1 MSQQTSQIKFLLT
14 TGKILLLTFAALLI
28 TVVMFVVGSA
38 GFIAFEQ
45 NICESKVDVTVKSFL
60 EHVKGG
66 NYENFPLKSSRRVN
80 IFQSREDFNNF
91 KQGVLGKYSVT
102 IKEWEALMVFVRVEF
117 ASAPAYEITAMPSD
131 SIVLCLG
138 KDYKVVGVTR
148 WE

>member
-14 TGKILLLTFAALLI
+14 TGRIVLFTFAGLLI
-28 TVVMFVVGSA
+28 ALVIVVVGSS

-45 NICESKVDVTVKSFL
+45 NICEPKVDVAIKSFL
-60 EHVKGG
+60 DYVKSG
-66 NYENFPLKSSRRVN
+66 NYENFPLKNSRRTS
-80 IFQSREDFNNF
+80 IFQSREDFDNF
-91 KQGVLGKYSVT
+91 KRGVLGKHSVT

-117 ASAPAYEITAMPSD
+117 ASTPAYEITAMPSD

>member
-1 MSQQTSQIKFLLT
+1 MSKIKLLLT
-14 TGKILLLTFAALLI
+14 TGKFLLSIFAGILIGLVI
-28 TVVMFVVGSA
+28 VVVGSV

-45 NICESKVDVTVKSFL
+45 KTCAPKVYVAVESFL

-66 NYENFPLKSSRRVN
+66 NYENFLIKDAKRVN
-80 IFQSREDFNNF
+80 IFQSREDFDNF
-91 KQGVLGKYSVT
+91 KQGLLGKYSAT

-117 ASAPAYEITAMPSD
+117 ASTPAYAITAMPSD

-138 KDYKVVGVTR
+138 KDYKVVGVTQ